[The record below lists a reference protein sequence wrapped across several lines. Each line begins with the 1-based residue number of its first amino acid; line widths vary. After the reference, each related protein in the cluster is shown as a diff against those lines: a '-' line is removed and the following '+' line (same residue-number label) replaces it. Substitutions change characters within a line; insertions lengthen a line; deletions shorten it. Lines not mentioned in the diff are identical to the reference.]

1 MGRHGTV
8 TEEESQVYPLAADD
22 PRATI
27 PAGEVI
33 RAHKC
38 LDNARGHVNIVAID
52 KPRSVNYS
60 G

>member
-27 PAGEVI
+27 PAGELI
-33 RAHKC
+33 RAHQC
-38 LDNARGHVNIVAID
+38 LDNARGHVNITVVD
-52 KPRSVNYS
+52 KS
-60 G
+60 GQ